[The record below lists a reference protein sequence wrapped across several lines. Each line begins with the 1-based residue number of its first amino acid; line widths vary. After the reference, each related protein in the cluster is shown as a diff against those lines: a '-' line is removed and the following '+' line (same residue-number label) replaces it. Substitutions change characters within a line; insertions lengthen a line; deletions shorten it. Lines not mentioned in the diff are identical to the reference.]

1 MYKVGHADPATV
13 YIIYDDDTLLLL
25 LYFLKSLLLSHSIM
39 KEKSSIMKIALATIL
54 LEKFIYKFVSYNFEV
69 PDDDDDGSVC
79 EEKRWAAKK

>member
-1 MYKVGHADPATV
+1 
-13 YIIYDDDTLLLL
+13 
-25 LYFLKSLLLSHSIM
+25 M
-39 KEKSSIMKIALATIL
+39 KENSSIIKIALATIL